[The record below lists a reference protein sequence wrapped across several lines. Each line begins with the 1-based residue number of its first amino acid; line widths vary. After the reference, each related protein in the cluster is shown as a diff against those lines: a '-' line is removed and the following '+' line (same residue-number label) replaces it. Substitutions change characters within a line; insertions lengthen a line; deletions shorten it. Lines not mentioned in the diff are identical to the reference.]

1 MESYF
6 GLAFGWLALCLL
18 LGLGFEAD
26 CRNFLSESFLDRV
39 ELPIFD
45 SLRGVRSC
53 LAVISILDTD
63 L

>member
-1 MESYF
+1 
-6 GLAFGWLALCLL
+6 
-18 LGLGFEAD
+18 
-26 CRNFLSESFLDRV
+26 LSESFLDRV